1 MVAVVGTL
9 LALLVFFALFGIFL
23 TQYVPLWMEEN
34 ESQLS
39 NQIQTALS
47 TLKSG
52 ADDQYILGGIPTYSV
67 PFTVASATV
76 PLLAQP
82 TVATIS
88 SIPGCPDGFYTSNGT
103 PERIA
108 SCDFEHLAFSS
119 TTCTAPCQDNV
130 FNVTRATNYLEVDLP
145 ARYFTP
151 LSYYFEDDGLAAAQT
166 SGHQWMFVP
175 PPLTITETAGNL
187 TVRLS
192 QLVLFGNATTFNGQ
206 GTKDVTS
213 HYYTGTNVTS
223 ASRFETSTGAPRTFN
238 LTLTLGVHAICGWY
252 NYLNNTTYAAL
263 GPSSSTTW
271 TLTGANQAGALTL
284 SPPSLSTCSSTNHAA
299 ADLTLKIHNVNY
311 ATAFT
316 AEEQITFNAGGL

>member
-39 NQIQTALS
+39 VQIQASLS
-47 TLKSG
+47 TFKSG
-52 ADDQYILGGIPTYSV
+52 VDDQYILGNIPVYSV
-67 PFTVASATV
+67 PFTVTSGTV

-88 SIPGCPDGFYTSNGT
+88 SIPGCPDGFYTTNGT

-108 SCDFEHLAFSS
+108 SCDFERLALSSS
-119 TTCTAPCQDNV
+119 TCASPCQDNV
-130 FNVTRATNYLEVDLP
+130 YNQTRATNYLEVDIP
-145 ARYFTP
+145 NRYYTP
-151 LSYYFEDDGLAAAQT
+151 ISYYFENDGLAAAQT
-166 SGHQWMFVP
+166 SGHQWLFVP
-175 PPLTITETAGNL
+175 PPLTITKTAGNL

-192 QLVLFGNATTFNGQ
+192 QLVLFGNATTFNGV
-206 GTKDVTS
+206 GTKDVSSRFT
-213 HYYTGTNVTS
+213 TITNVTS
-223 ASRFETSTGAPRTFN
+223 ASRFETKTGAPRTFN
-238 LTLTLGVHAICGWY
+238 LTLALGVHAICGWY

-263 GPSSSTTW
+263 GASSSSTW

-284 SPPSLSTCSSTNHAA
+284 APPSLSTCSSTNHAA
-299 ADLTLKIHNVNY
+299 ADLVLKIYNVNF
-311 ATAFT
+311 ATAFVS
-316 AEEQITFNAGGL
+316 EDEITFNAGGL